1 MIRLRT
7 VKMGI
12 DERLYVGTASE
23 EHVEMYLKAMWLIR
37 ENNKPIRVSTIA
49 NLLRIRQPSV
59 VQMMKRISDM
69 GYVNYSKLDIRL
81 TEKGEKIGASIVRK
95 SRLLEVLMVNY
106 LKIKPDEE
114 IVCGMEHHMSD
125 EFTNSLSSILGNP
138 EKSPNGKPIPSGSH
152 QTPANEGSG

>member
-1 MIRLRT
+1 MT
-7 VKMGI
+7 I
-12 DERLYVGTASE
+12 DERLYVGTAAE
-23 EHVEMYLKAMWLIR
+23 EHVEMYLKAMWLIK
-37 ENNKPIRVSTIA
+37 ENNQPIRVSAVA

-59 VQMMKRISDM
+59 VQMMKKINDM
-69 GYVNYSKLDIRL
+69 GFVKYNKLDIQL
-81 TEKGEKIGASIVRK
+81 TEKGEKIGANIVRK

-138 EKSPNGKPIPSGSH
+138 KSSPNGKLIPSNPH
-152 QTPANEGSG
+152 QISTTKESE